1 MNTLL
6 ETVARH
12 LPGGPSGLTE
22 LRHEEDFIKID
33 PECVDTP
40 EFYGGGANI
49 PSVYNNSFARSEVQG
64 VYSTRGDIFRVKSEG
79 KGCF

>member
-1 MNTLL
+1 MIVVSIFASLLSGEEHRMNTLL

-12 LPGGPSGLTE
+12 LSDGPSGLTE
-22 LRHEEDFIKID
+22 LRSEEDFIKID

-49 PSVYNNSFARSEVQG
+49 PSV
-64 VYSTRGDIFRVKSEG
+64 
-79 KGCF
+79 